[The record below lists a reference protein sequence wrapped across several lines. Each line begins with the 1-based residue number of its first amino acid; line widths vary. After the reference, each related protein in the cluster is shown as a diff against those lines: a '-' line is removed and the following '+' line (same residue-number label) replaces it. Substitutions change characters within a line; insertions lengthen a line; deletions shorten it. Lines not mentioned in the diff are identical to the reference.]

1 MITDSHVKKLNTME
15 IVTTF
20 LQSNPQPH
28 PMQVMLPAIIAEL
41 SSPGA
46 KIKQIG
52 NTLFEIIPG
61 KDGAAFF
68 KAFNAD
74 TNPRFLENSKQFV
87 VMARR
92 VMGFKQLVTQFKDP
106 SLERLFKI
114 ISLNP
119 PMPGMGYKVQNLK
132 SGEIRIIL
140 NLGG

>member
-1 MITDSHVKKLNTME
+1 MITDSQVKKLNTMQ

-20 LQSNPQPH
+20 LETNPQPH
-28 PMQVMLPAIIAEL
+28 PMQVMLPAIISEL
-41 SSPGA
+41 SSPGV
-46 KIKQIG
+46 KTKQIG
-52 NTLFEIIPG
+52 NTLFEIMPG
-61 KDGAAFF
+61 KDGVAFF

-92 VMGFKQLVTQFKDP
+92 VMGLNHLVTQFKDP

-119 PMPGMGYKVQNLK
+119 PMPGMGYKVQNLEN
-132 SGEIRIIL
+132 GDIRIIL
-140 NLGG
+140 NLGV

>member
-28 PMQVMLPAIIAEL
+28 PMQVMLPAIISEL
-41 SSPGA
+41 SSPGV
-46 KIKQIG
+46 KTKQIG
-52 NTLFEIIPG
+52 NTLFEIHTG
-61 KDGAAFF
+61 KDGVAFF

-87 VMARR
+87 VMAKR
-92 VMGFKQLVTQFKDP
+92 VMGLNHLVTQFKDP

-119 PMPGMGYKVQNLK
+119 PMPGMGYKVQNLEN
-132 SGEIRIIL
+132 GDIRIIL

>member
-1 MITDSHVKKLNTME
+1 MITDSHVQKMNSMQ

-28 PMQVMLPAIIAEL
+28 PMKVMLPAIISEL
-41 SSPGA
+41 SQPNV
-46 KIKQIG
+46 KTKQIG
-52 NTLFEIIPG
+52 NTIFEVIPG
-61 KDGAAFF
+61 KDNVAFF

-74 TNPRFLENSKQFV
+74 TGPRFLENSKQFV

-92 VMGFKQLVTQFKDP
+92 IMGLKQLVTQFKDP

-119 PMPGMGYKVQNLK
+119 PMPGMGYQTKKLK
-132 SGEIRIIL
+132 NGEIRIIL

>member
-46 KIKQIG
+46 KTKQIG
-52 NTLFEIIPG
+52 NTLFEIHPG
-61 KDGAAFF
+61 KDGVAFF

-132 SGEIRIIL
+132 SGEIRIIV

>member
-28 PMQVMLPAIIAEL
+28 PMQVMLPAIISEL
-41 SSPGA
+41 SSPGV
-46 KIKQIG
+46 KTKQIG
-52 NTLFEIIPG
+52 NTLFEIMPG
-61 KDGAAFF
+61 KDGVAFF